1 MSATTDTVPRR
12 GTGAEP
18 ETGTA
23 PGTSFWSATWL
34 VAERELKTFVRLKG
48 FWIGLVVVISGLF
61 AMSVLP
67 TVFGGKTSVAV
78 VGAQTEASTVLEQ
91 LDMELVEAGDLTEA
105 EDLVRSEE
113 VDAAVV
119 PDTAGESA
127 TGVRVVALSEPPAE
141 VVAALG
147 TVPPVDLLDDP
158 NSSGPEKTVVIMV
171 LAVLFM
177 MFGMGGVAI
186 AQSTVTEKQTRI
198 VEILVSTI
206 SVRALLAGKIVGHT
220 VLTLAQVVVV
230 AIAAPLALRAG
241 GHGELLTMVA
251 PALGWFV
258 PFMILG
264 FLLLAAL
271 WAVTGSLVSR
281 QEDLG
286 ATMGLAMMLV
296 MGPYFAVMFFS
307 DNETVMTVLS
317 YVPFS
322 AAVAMPVRLFTGE
335 AQHWE
340 ALASLGVLALS
351 SALVLVLAARLY
363 SGALLQ
369 TRGKVA
375 LSAAW
380 AKAD

>member
-1 MSATTDTVPRR
+1 MTTTTVRQS
-12 GTGAEP
+12 P
-18 ETGTA
+18 ESGSEHGKA
-23 PGTSFWSATWL
+23 GGTSFWSATWL
-34 VAERELKTFVRLKG
+34 VAEREAKSFLQLKS
-48 FWIGLVVVISGLF
+48 FWIGLAVVVVGLF

-67 TVFGGKTSVAV
+67 SVFGGGQTSVAV
-78 VGAQTEASTVLEQ
+78 VGSAEVRPVLER
-91 LDMELVEAGDLTEA
+91 LDTEIVEA
-105 EDLVRSEE
+105 EDVATARELVRAEE

-119 PDTAGESA
+119 PDTTGESV
-127 TGVRVVALSEPPAE
+127 TGVRVVALSDPPAE
-141 VVAALG
+141 IVAGLG
-147 TVPPVDLLDDP
+147 AVPPVDLLETSEVS
-158 NSSGPEKTVVIMV
+158 NGENAVVVMV
-171 LAVLFM
+171 LAVLFL

-186 AQSTVTEKQTRI
+186 AQSTVTEKQTRV
-198 VEILVSTI
+198 VEILVST
-206 SVRALLAGKIVGHT
+206 VPVKALLAGKIVGHT
-220 VLTLAQVVVV
+220 LLTLGQVVVV

-241 GHGELLTMVA
+241 GHGDLLTVVL

-264 FLLLAAL
+264 FLLLAAM

-322 AAVAMPVRLFTGE
+322 AAVAMPVRMFNGE
-335 AQHWE
+335 AVVWE
-340 ALASLGVLALS
+340 AVASLGLLAVFA
-351 SALVLVLAARLY
+351 ALVTLFGARLY

-375 LSAAW
+375 LSKAW
-380 AKAD
+380 AHAD